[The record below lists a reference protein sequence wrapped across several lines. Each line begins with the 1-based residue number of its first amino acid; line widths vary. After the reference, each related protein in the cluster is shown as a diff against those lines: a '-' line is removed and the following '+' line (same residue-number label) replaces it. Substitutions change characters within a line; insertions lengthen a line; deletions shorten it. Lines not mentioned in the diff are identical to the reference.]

1 MTYFFAQR
9 MKKLLIAALLFAA
22 FTTTTTT
29 AATPNT
35 KKGEHTI
42 YRCTD
47 DNYQEIIEKN
57 SFVVIDFWSPWCGPC
72 RAYGPILE
80 EVASEYAGKAVLCR
94 YNVSENSSLVHKFD
108 IRGTPTTIFIR
119 DGKIVYQ
126 YVGFCPKETL
136 QSIFKSLIK

>member
-1 MTYFFAQR
+1 

-47 DNYQEIIEKN
+47 DNFQEIIKNN
-57 SFVVIDFWSPWCGPC
+57 SFVVIDFWSPWCAPC
-72 RAYGPILE
+72 RAFSPILE
-80 EVASEYAGKAVLCR
+80 EVASEYAGKLVLCKC
-94 YNVSENSSLVHKFD
+94 NVVENGSLVQKLD
-108 IRGTPTTIFIR
+108 IRGTPTTIYFK
-119 DGKIVYQ
+119 DGKIVYKHIGFYPKENLQ
-126 YVGFCPKETL
+126 YVFE
-136 QSIFKSLIK
+136 SLIK